1 MSQAPMTGNK
11 SQKLHPN
18 LIEGV
23 EEALDA
29 SLSRGVP
36 ADKVL
41 MRLFRDHPKW
51 GGRDRAFIAETTY
64 SIVRY
69 LRHYVNGIGPDTDW
83 RRVIGWHLLATG
95 HELPPWPG
103 WEGLR
108 RLPKRNDLPLAVTE
122 SVTDWLD
129 RKGREGY
136 GDRWPAILHALNEP
150 APVVLRINPLRC
162 TLVEAR
168 AALEELGIPAEPR
181 GDLALELLQ
190 RADVFRTEPF
200 RAGWF
205 EVQDL
210 ASQQVV
216 PALDVRPGQ
225 RIVDACAGAGGKT
238 LHIAALTGNK
248 GQIIALDTED
258 SKLLELRKRAARAGV
273 SNIETRANDD
283 LKVGKRLYGTAD
295 RLLLDVPCT
304 GTGVLR
310 RNPDIKWKIGQAFL
324 DKVTG
329 IQAEILQRYS
339 PICKPGGLMV
349 YATCSI
355 LPEENGQQVSA
366 FLQGN
371 PGFRLVEEKR
381 LLPDE
386 FGYDGFYIAVIERL
400 TSPSEGGDSP
410 DAQ

>member
-1 MSQAPMTGNK
+1 MTGNK
-11 SQKLHPN
+11 TPKLHPN
-18 LIEGV
+18 LVEGV
-23 EEALDA
+23 EQALDA
-29 SLSRGVP
+29 SLRRGVP

-41 MRLFRDHPKW
+41 MRLFRDNPKW

-64 SIVRY
+64 SIIRY
-69 LRHYVNGIGPDTDW
+69 LRHYTNGIGPDTDW
-83 RRVIGWHLLATG
+83 RRIVGRHLLEQG
-95 HELPPWPG
+95 YQLPPWPG

-108 RLPKRNDLPLAVTE
+108 RRQAESDLPLAVTE
-122 SVTDWLD
+122 SITDWLD

-136 GDRWPAILHALNEP
+136 GERWPAILHALNEP
-150 APVVLRINPLRC
+150 ASVVLRINPLRC
-162 TLVEAR
+162 NIAEAQ
-168 AALEELGIPAEPR
+168 AALSLVGIASTPR
-181 GDLALELLQ
+181 SELALELEQ

-216 PALDVRPGQ
+216 PALDVLPGQ

-248 GQIIALDTED
+248 GQIIALDTEEY
-258 SKLLELRKRAARAGV
+258 KLLELRKRAARAGI
-273 SNIETRANDD
+273 SNIETRAIDD
-283 LKVGKRLYGTAD
+283 FKVIKRLYGTAD

-310 RNPDIKWKIGQAFL
+310 RNPDIKWKIGQAYL
-324 DKVTG
+324 EKVTTL
-329 IQAEILQRYS
+329 QADILQRYS

-355 LPEENGQQVSA
+355 LPEENDLQVAA
-366 FLQGN
+366 FLERN
-371 PGFRLVEEKR
+371 TGFRLREEKR

-400 TSPSEGGDSP
+400 TNPSEGEGSP

>member
-1 MSQAPMTGNK
+1 MTGNTT
-11 SQKLHPN
+11 QKLHPN
-18 LIEGV
+18 LVEGV
-23 EEALDA
+23 EQALDSA
-29 SLSRGVP
+29 LRRGVP

-64 SIVRY
+64 AIVRY

-83 RRVIGWHLLATG
+83 RRVIGWHLLDQGFA
-95 HELPPWPG
+95 LPPWPG

-108 RLPKRNDLPLAVTE
+108 PLPRKKDEPLAVTE
-122 SVTDWLD
+122 SITDWLD

-136 GDRWPAILHALNEP
+136 GNRWPALLHALNEV

-162 TLVEAR
+162 TLEEAR
-168 AALEELGIPAEPR
+168 AALDELGIVAEPR
-181 GDLALELLQ
+181 GDLALELMQ

-210 ASQQVV
+210 ASQQVA
-216 PALDVRPGQ
+216 PALHVLPGQ
-225 RIVDACAGAGGKT
+225 RIVDACAGAGGKS

-248 GQIIALDTED
+248 GQIIALDTEEF
-258 SKLLELRKRAARAGV
+258 KLLELRKRAARAGV
-273 SNIETRANDD
+273 SNIETRAIDD
-283 LKVGKRLYGTAD
+283 LKVVKRLYGTAD

-310 RNPDIKWKIGQAFL
+310 RNPDIKWKIGQVFL

-329 IQAEILQRYS
+329 IQADILQRYS

-355 LPEENGQQVSA
+355 LPEENGHQVRA
-366 FLQGN
+366 FLQKN
-371 PGFRLVEEKR
+371 PGFRLVEEKQ
-381 LLPDE
+381 LLPDD
-386 FGYDGFYIAVIERL
+386 FGYDGFYIATIERI
-400 TSPSEGGDSP
+400 TNPTANEGSP
-410 DAQ
+410 DAP

>member
-1 MSQAPMTGNK
+1 MTGNTT
-11 SQKLHPN
+11 QKLHAN
-18 LIEGV
+18 LVDGV
-23 EEALDA
+23 EQALDSA
-29 SLSRGVP
+29 LRRGVP

-41 MRLFRDHPKW
+41 MRLFRDNPQW
-51 GGRDRAFIAETTY
+51 GGRDRAFIAESTY

-69 LRHYVNGIGPDTDW
+69 LRHYLNGIGPDTDW
-83 RRVIGWHLLATG
+83 RKVIGWHLLAQG
-95 HELPPWPG
+95 YELPPWPG

-108 RLPKRNDLPLAVTE
+108 PIPKSPDRPLAVME
-122 SVTDWLD
+122 SITDWLD

-150 APVVLRINPLRC
+150 APVVLRVNPLRC
-162 TLVEAR
+162 SLDQAR
-168 AALEELGIPAEPR
+168 ASLAELGIASEPR
-181 GDLALELLQ
+181 GDLSLELLQ

-216 PALDVRPGQ
+216 PALDVHPGQ

-238 LHIAALTGNK
+238 LHIAAITGNK
-248 GQIIALDTED
+248 GQIIALDTEEF
-258 SKLLELRKRAARAGV
+258 KLLELRKRAARAGI
-273 SNIETRANDD
+273 SNIETRPIDD
-283 LKVGKRLYGTAD
+283 LKVVKRLYGTAD

-310 RNPDIKWKIGQAFL
+310 RNPDIKWKIGQAYL
-324 DKVTG
+324 EKVAG
-329 IQAEILQRYS
+329 IQADILQRYS

-355 LPEENGQQVSA
+355 LPEENGKQVSA
-366 FLQGN
+366 FLERN
-371 PGFRLVEEKR
+371 PDFRLVTER
-381 LLPDE
+381 QLLPDE
-386 FGYDGFYIAVIERL
+386 FGYDGFYIATIERL
-400 TSPSEGGDSP
+400 TNPSEDEGSP
-410 DAQ
+410 AAQ